1 MSQIDIKVEEYKSLR
16 SSIDMHMKL
25 IPEILAFMVAA
36 TSALLGYGINTGD
49 PVICLTPLLVI
60 YPSAYLIQSQ
70 MEEVL
75 RKGAYIMKQYEQEEQ
90 LWETALYKYRQ
101 KRESGKKWRLTKAAE
116 DSHAI
121 VIIIDCL
128 VLLCFVGFV
137 GFLPPSVTSIHLKTF
152 YAAIGAIAILI
163 VTYFL
168 PKFPIRGILDAY
180 TSEKE
185 EEFLEFFGKIIN
197 NQNKN
202 G

>member
-1 MSQIDIKVEEYKSLR
+1 MDIKADEYKSLH

-49 PVICLTPLLVI
+49 PFICLTPLLVI

-101 KRESGKKWRLTKAAE
+101 KRESGKKWLLTKAAE
-116 DSHAI
+116 DSRAI
-121 VIIIDCL
+121 VIIINCL
-128 VLLCFVGFV
+128 VLLCFLGFI
-137 GFLPPSVTSIHLKTF
+137 FYLPSSVANACSKLI
-152 YAAIGAIAILI
+152 YATIGAITVPV

-168 PKFPIRGILDAY
+168 PPIRGILKAY
-180 TSEKE
+180 TSETE
-185 EEFLEFFGKIIN
+185 EYFLGKFSE
-197 NQNKN
+197 
-202 G
+202 